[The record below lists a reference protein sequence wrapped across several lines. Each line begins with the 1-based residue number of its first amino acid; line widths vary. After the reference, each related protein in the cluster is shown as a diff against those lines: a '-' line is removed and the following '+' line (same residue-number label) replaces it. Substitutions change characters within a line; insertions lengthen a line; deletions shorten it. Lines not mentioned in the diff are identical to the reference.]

1 MKTTNMKTFENSSRA
16 YKQIGLV
23 LAEAPEGTARRSKNG
38 DPKKKQNAAG
48 NAEGRQGMLGKG
60 LTTTDGEL
68 DAESVQHNMKANM
81 NSQNATGSGNKARRR
96 LAALQNSS
104 RAYKQIGLV
113 LAEAMGHRVDEIAPL
128 AALGAGARVVAGV
141 ASRGAA
147 ALARGAKGL
156 GQGVKSGAKVA
167 GQKIKQRIKKKAT
180 DKALGYAQEKLGDR
194 FQAGYKKIKG
204 KITGAGDEGTI
215 PDDK

>member
-1 MKTTNMKTFENSSRA
+1 MKTFE
-16 YKQIGLV
+16 
-23 LAEAPEGTARRSKNG
+23 
-38 DPKKKQNAAG
+38 
-48 NAEGRQGMLGKG
+48 
-60 LTTTDGEL
+60 
-68 DAESVQHNMKANM
+68 
-81 NSQNATGSGNKARRR
+81 
-96 LAALQNSS
+96 NSS